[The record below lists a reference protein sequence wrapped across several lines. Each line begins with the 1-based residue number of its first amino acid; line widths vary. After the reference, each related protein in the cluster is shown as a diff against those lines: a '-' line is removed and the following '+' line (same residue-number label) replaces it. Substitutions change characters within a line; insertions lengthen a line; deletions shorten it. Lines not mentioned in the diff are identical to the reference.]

1 MKDYQRNL
9 LGFTL
14 LLVLSGGALLY
25 SNRSQAKRT
34 VKIDTSQNV
43 QLALGETIYKSNCIA
58 CHGEDGSGYAQPD
71 IPAPAINGT
80 EHAWHHPDEQILA
93 LLQQG
98 GNLMP
103 AVGANWSNEER
114 EAVWAYVKQWWSP
127 QQRKAQSGTIG
138 E

>member
-1 MKDYQRNL
+1 MKDFKRNI

-14 LLVLSGGALLY
+14 LLVLVGGALLY
-25 SNRSQAKRT
+25 ANRSQAKRT
-34 VKIDTSQNV
+34 VQIDTSQNA
-43 QLALGETIYKSNCIA
+43 QLALGETIYQANCVA
-58 CHGEDGSGYAQPD
+58 CHGIDGAGYAQKGL
-71 IPAPAINGT
+71 PAPAINGT

-103 AVGANWSNEER
+103 AVGANWSNQER
-114 EAVWAYVKQWWSP
+114 EAVWAYVKQWWTP